1 MVARSP
7 LVGSTS
13 SRSTVSGVITEADHQ
28 NRTRAQLRP
37 YLDHAIESFGFDR
50 LMYGSDWPVS
60 EQTHRYSAWVA
71 ILDDLT
77 TGCSTT
83 EIRNLLRNNAIAF
96 YRLEPPPLNR

>member
-1 MVARSP
+1 
-7 LVGSTS
+7 
-13 SRSTVSGVITEADHQ
+13 VITEADHQ

-77 TGCSTT
+77 TGCS
-83 EIRNLLRNNAIAF
+83 EGERRQLFCNNAIIF
-96 YRLEPPPLNR
+96 YRLESPRSNC